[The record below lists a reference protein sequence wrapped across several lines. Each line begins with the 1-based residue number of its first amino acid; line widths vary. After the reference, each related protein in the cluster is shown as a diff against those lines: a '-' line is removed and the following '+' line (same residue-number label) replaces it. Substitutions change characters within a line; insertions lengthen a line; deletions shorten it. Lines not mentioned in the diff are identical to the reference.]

1 MMSDMSE
8 QKCAQDVDAQGA
20 AAENSGAADKA
31 EGAQAAEAAAAAAAT
46 DAAET
51 ERREGDASS
60 ERAESAQAATA
71 EKVDGAADGAAA
83 ENSGAADK
91 AEGAS
96 SSSEASVQREGGT
109 ENASAGETSGAF
121 ESASSDAHTR
131 NVSEMF
137 GRMTPWYDLQ
147 NRVFSL
153 FLDCWWRHNL
163 VNAVVPGPT
172 GLVIDMASGTLDVAL
187 AVIRR
192 YPELRV
198 CATDI
203 CEPMLRYGEEHKI
216 RAGERSRITTM
227 VADARHMPLPD
238 GCADAVTMA
247 FGIRNV
253 RPRMEALREMHR
265 LLVPGG
271 RACILEFAPV
281 SAPLF
286 GPAYHW
292 YLRRI
297 MPKLAG
303 LVSRS
308 TSAYDYFAET
318 IENFPKP
325 AAFSEELRE
334 AGFAFVQH
342 IPFTLG
348 VANLHIAVR
357 S

>member
-1 MMSDMSE
+1 MSQNPSGNDRLHEE
-8 QKCAQDVDAQGA
+8 QAPA
-20 AAENSGAADKA
+20 
-31 EGAQAAEAAAAAAAT
+31 
-46 DAAET
+46 
-51 ERREGDASS
+51 
-60 ERAESAQAATA
+60 AATA
-71 EKVDGAADGAAA
+71 EKTDSVNSAEESHGSADG
-83 ENSGAADK
+83 
-91 AEGAS
+91 
-96 SSSEASVQREGGT
+96 T
-109 ENASAGETSGAF
+109 AGKEPGD
-121 ESASSDAHTR
+121 EHTR

-163 VNAVVPGPT
+163 VRSVVPGPT
-172 GLVIDMASGTLDVAL
+172 NTVIDMAAGTLDVTLAL
-187 AVIRR
+187 IRR
-192 YPELRV
+192 YPELHV
-198 CATDI
+198 YATDI

-216 RAGERSRITTM
+216 RAGERSRVTTM

-238 GCADAVTMA
+238 GCADAVTIA

-253 RPRMEALREMHR
+253 RPRMDALREMHR

-281 SAPLF
+281 STPVF
-286 GPAYHW
+286 GPCYHW
-292 YLRRI
+292 YLRHI

-303 LVSRS
+303 LVSHS
-308 TSAYDYFAET
+308 TSAYDYFADT

-357 S
+357 G

>member
-1 MMSDMSE
+1 MSDISE
-8 QKCAQDVDAQGA
+8 QKNAQLP
-20 AAENSGAADKA
+20 E
-31 EGAQAAEAAAAAAAT
+31 AQAASAERVDASDAAETAQTAETAAAAT
-46 DAAET
+46 DATDATGAEGTAVAAPAAET
-51 ERREGDASS
+51 EHREDGASS
-60 ERAESAQAATA
+60 ERAESAQAATE
-71 EKVDGAADGAAA
+71 EKVEA
-83 ENSGAADK
+83 
-91 AEGAS
+91 AS
-96 SSSEASVQREGGT
+96 SSSEASMQREDGA
-109 ENASAGETSGAF
+109 EKASAGETSGASD
-121 ESASSDAHTR
+121 SASADAHTR

-153 FLDCWWRHNL
+153 FMDCWWRHNL
-163 VNAVVPGPT
+163 VKSVVPGPT
-172 GLVIDMASGTLDVAL
+172 GTVIDMASGTLDVAL
-187 AVIRR
+187 ALIRR
-192 YPELRV
+192 YPELHV
-198 CATDI
+198 YATDI

-216 RAGERSRITTM
+216 RAGERTRITTM

-238 GCADAVTMA
+238 GCADAVTIA

-281 SAPLF
+281 STPLF

-308 TSAYDYFAET
+308 TSAYDYFADT

-357 S
+357 G

>member
-1 MMSDMSE
+1 MMSDISE
-8 QKCAQDVDAQGA
+8 QKNAHAADARVSDAPSAPAERAEVSDTAETAQTADA
-20 AAENSGAADKA
+20 AAATVAEADADATAAEA
-31 EGAQAAEAAAAAAAT
+31 EAVVEAEAVASAAEAADHREN
-46 DAAET
+46 DASAERVENAQAVT
-51 ERREGDASS
+51 EAEVDDASDASGRREDGEKAGDDAS
-60 ERAESAQAATA
+60 RR
-71 EKVDGAADGAAA
+71 AAD
-83 ENSGAADK
+83 E
-91 AEGAS
+91 
-96 SSSEASVQREGGT
+96 
-109 ENASAGETSGAF
+109 
-121 ESASSDAHTR
+121 HTR

-187 AVIRR
+187 AIIRR

-238 GCADAVTMA
+238 GCADAVTIA

-281 SAPLF
+281 STPLF

-308 TSAYDYFAET
+308 TSAYDYFADT

-325 AAFSEELRE
+325 AAFSEELRQ

-357 S
+357 G

>member
-1 MMSDMSE
+1 MSDISE
-8 QKCAQDVDAQGA
+8 QKNAQ
-20 AAENSGAADKA
+20 AAEAQAASAERVEVSGTA
-31 EGAQAAEAAAAAAAT
+31 EGAQAAEAAAATDATGATVTADAAA
-46 DAAET
+46 AAET
-51 ERREGDASS
+51 EPRED
-60 ERAESAQAATA
+60 
-71 EKVDGAADGAAA
+71 
-83 ENSGAADK
+83 
-91 AEGAS
+91 GAS
-96 SSSEASVQREGGT
+96 SASEVSMPREGGA
-109 ENASAGETSGAF
+109 EKASAGETGASD
-121 ESASSDAHTR
+121 SASADAHTR

-153 FLDCWWRHNL
+153 FMDCWWRHNL
-163 VNAVVPGPT
+163 VKSVVPGPT
-172 GLVIDMASGTLDVAL
+172 GTVIDMASGTLDVAL
-187 AVIRR
+187 ALIRR
-192 YPELRV
+192 YPELHV
-198 CATDI
+198 YATDI

-216 RAGERSRITTM
+216 RAGERTRITTM

-238 GCADAVTMA
+238 GCADAVTIA

-281 SAPLF
+281 STPLF

-308 TSAYDYFAET
+308 TSAYDYFADT

-357 S
+357 G

>member
-1 MMSDMSE
+1 MSDISE
-8 QKCAQDVDAQGA
+8 QKNAQ
-20 AAENSGAADKA
+20 AAEAQAASAERVEVSGTA
-31 EGAQAAEAAAAAAAT
+31 EAAQAAEAATAT
-46 DAAET
+46 GATVTADAAEA
-51 ERREGDASS
+51 EPRED
-60 ERAESAQAATA
+60 
-71 EKVDGAADGAAA
+71 
-83 ENSGAADK
+83 
-91 AEGAS
+91 GAS
-96 SSSEASVQREGGT
+96 SASEASMPRETGA
-109 ENASAGETSGAF
+109 EKASAGETGASD
-121 ESASSDAHTR
+121 SASADAHTR

-153 FLDCWWRHNL
+153 FMDCWWRHNL
-163 VNAVVPGPT
+163 VKSVVPGPT
-172 GLVIDMASGTLDVAL
+172 GTVIDMASGTLDVAL
-187 AVIRR
+187 ALIRR
-192 YPELRV
+192 YPELHV
-198 CATDI
+198 YATDI

-216 RAGERSRITTM
+216 RAGERTRITTM

-238 GCADAVTMA
+238 GCADAVTIA

-281 SAPLF
+281 STPLF

-308 TSAYDYFAET
+308 TSAYDYFADT

-357 S
+357 G

>member
-1 MMSDMSE
+1 MSDISE
-8 QKCAQDVDAQGA
+8 QENAHAADARVSDAPSAPAERAEVSDTAETAQTADA
-20 AAENSGAADKA
+20 AAATVAEADADATAA
-31 EGAQAAEAAAAAAAT
+31 EAQAVVEAQAVASAAEAADHREN
-46 DAAET
+46 DASAERVENAQAVT
-51 ERREGDASS
+51 EAEADASDASDASGRREDGEKAGDDAS
-60 ERAESAQAATA
+60 RR
-71 EKVDGAADGAAA
+71 AAD
-83 ENSGAADK
+83 E
-91 AEGAS
+91 
-96 SSSEASVQREGGT
+96 
-109 ENASAGETSGAF
+109 
-121 ESASSDAHTR
+121 HTR

-187 AVIRR
+187 AIIRR

-308 TSAYDYFAET
+308 TSAYDYFADT

-325 AAFSEELRE
+325 AAFSEELRQ

-357 S
+357 G

>member
-1 MMSDMSE
+1 MSDTPERLS
-8 QKCAQDVDAQGA
+8 VPG
-20 AAENSGAADKA
+20 
-31 EGAQAAEAAAAAAAT
+31 
-46 DAAET
+46 AET
-51 ERREGDASS
+51 P
-60 ERAESAQAATA
+60 
-71 EKVDGAADGAAA
+71 ADGAT
-83 ENSGAADK
+83 
-91 AEGAS
+91 S
-96 SSSEASVQREGGT
+96 SLSEAR
-109 ENASAGETSGAF
+109 
-121 ESASSDAHTR
+121 ESASAKAGANAAVSDDAAGSAQERSSSPETDEHTR
-131 NVSEMF
+131 QVSEMF

-153 FLDCWWRHNL
+153 FLDCWWRRNL
-163 VNAVVPGPT
+163 VRSVVPGPT
-172 GLVIDMASGTLDVAL
+172 GTVIDMAAGTLDVTLAL
-187 AVIRR
+187 IRR

-198 CATDI
+198 YATDI
-203 CEPMLRYGEEHKI
+203 CEPMLRYGEAHKI
-216 RAGERSRITTM
+216 RAGERSRVTTM

-238 GCADAVTMA
+238 GCADAVTIA

-281 SAPLF
+281 STPVF
-286 GPAYHW
+286 GPLYHW

-308 TSAYDYFAET
+308 TSAYDYFADT

-325 AAFSEELRE
+325 EAFSDELRE

-357 S
+357 G

>member
-1 MMSDMSE
+1 MSDIAE
-8 QKCAQDVDAQGA
+8 QKNAHAADARVSDAPSAPAERAEVSDTAETAQTADA
-20 AAENSGAADKA
+20 AAATVAEADADATAAEA
-31 EGAQAAEAAAAAAAT
+31 EAVVEAEAVASAAEAADHREN
-46 DAAET
+46 DASAERVENAQAVT
-51 ERREGDASS
+51 EAEADDASDASGRREDGEKAGDDAS
-60 ERAESAQAATA
+60 RR
-71 EKVDGAADGAAA
+71 AAD
-83 ENSGAADK
+83 E
-91 AEGAS
+91 
-96 SSSEASVQREGGT
+96 
-109 ENASAGETSGAF
+109 
-121 ESASSDAHTR
+121 HTR

-238 GCADAVTMA
+238 GCADAVTIA

>member
-1 MMSDMSE
+1 MSRNTPDDERLRKE
-8 QKCAQDVDAQGA
+8 QAQENTTGNAQSTAAEPA
-20 AAENSGAADKA
+20 AAHEQAPAADA
-31 EGAQAAEAAAAAAAT
+31 SDQNA
-46 DAAET
+46 
-51 ERREGDASS
+51 GD
-60 ERAESAQAATA
+60 E
-71 EKVDGAADGAAA
+71 
-83 ENSGAADK
+83 
-91 AEGAS
+91 
-96 SSSEASVQREGGT
+96 
-109 ENASAGETSGAF
+109 
-121 ESASSDAHTR
+121 HTR

-153 FLDCWWRHNL
+153 FLDCWWRRNL
-163 VNAVVPGPT
+163 VRSVVPGPT
-172 GLVIDMASGTLDVAL
+172 NTVIDMAAGTLDVTLAL
-187 AVIRR
+187 IRR

-198 CATDI
+198 YATDI
-203 CEPMLRYGEEHKI
+203 CEPMLRYGEEHKM
-216 RAGERSRITTM
+216 RAGERSRVTTM

-238 GCADAVTMA
+238 GCADAVTIA

-253 RPRMEALREMHR
+253 RPRMDALREMHR

-281 SAPLF
+281 STPLF
-286 GPAYHW
+286 GPCYHW
-292 YLRRI
+292 YLRHI

-303 LVSRS
+303 LVSHS
-308 TSAYDYFAET
+308 TSAYDYFADT

-325 AAFSEELRE
+325 AAFSDELRE

-357 S
+357 G

>member
-1 MMSDMSE
+1 MSDISE
-8 QKCAQDVDAQGA
+8 QK
-20 AAENSGAADKA
+20 N
-31 EGAQAAEAAAAAAAT
+31 AQAAEAQAASAERVEVSGTAEGSQAAEAATATDATGAAAAAE
-46 DAAET
+46 AEP
-51 ERREGDASS
+51 RED
-60 ERAESAQAATA
+60 
-71 EKVDGAADGAAA
+71 
-83 ENSGAADK
+83 
-91 AEGAS
+91 GAS
-96 SSSEASVQREGGT
+96 SASEASMPREDGA
-109 ENASAGETSGAF
+109 EKASAGETGASD
-121 ESASSDAHTR
+121 SASADAHTR

-153 FLDCWWRHNL
+153 FMDCWWRHNL
-163 VNAVVPGPT
+163 VKSVVPGPT
-172 GLVIDMASGTLDVAL
+172 GTVIDMASGTLDVAL
-187 AVIRR
+187 ALIRR
-192 YPELRV
+192 YPELHV
-198 CATDI
+198 YATDI

-216 RAGERSRITTM
+216 RAGERTRITTM

-238 GCADAVTMA
+238 GCADAVTIA

-281 SAPLF
+281 STPLF

-308 TSAYDYFAET
+308 TSAYDYFADT

-357 S
+357 G

>member
-1 MMSDMSE
+1 MSDISE
-8 QKCAQDVDAQGA
+8 QKNAHAADARVSDAPSAPAERAEVSDTAETAQTADA
-20 AAENSGAADKA
+20 AAATVAEADADATAA
-31 EGAQAAEAAAAAAAT
+31 EAQAVVEAQAVASAAEAADHRENDASAERVENAQAVT
-46 DAAET
+46 AAEVDDASDASG
-51 ERREGDASS
+51 RREDGEKAGDDAS
-60 ERAESAQAATA
+60 RR
-71 EKVDGAADGAAA
+71 AAD
-83 ENSGAADK
+83 E
-91 AEGAS
+91 
-96 SSSEASVQREGGT
+96 
-109 ENASAGETSGAF
+109 
-121 ESASSDAHTR
+121 HTR

-187 AVIRR
+187 AIIRR

-238 GCADAVTMA
+238 GCADAVTIA

-281 SAPLF
+281 STPLF

-308 TSAYDYFAET
+308 TSAYDYFADT

-325 AAFSEELRE
+325 AAFSEELRQ

-357 S
+357 G

>member
-1 MMSDMSE
+1 MMSDISE
-8 QKCAQDVDAQGA
+8 QKNAHAADARVSDAPSAPAERAEVSDTAETAQTADA
-20 AAENSGAADKA
+20 AAATVAEADADATAA
-31 EGAQAAEAAAAAAAT
+31 EAQAVVEAQAVASAAEAADHREN
-46 DAAET
+46 DASAERVENAQAVT
-51 ERREGDASS
+51 EAEADASDASGRREDGEKAGDDAS
-60 ERAESAQAATA
+60 RR
-71 EKVDGAADGAAA
+71 AAD
-83 ENSGAADK
+83 E
-91 AEGAS
+91 
-96 SSSEASVQREGGT
+96 
-109 ENASAGETSGAF
+109 
-121 ESASSDAHTR
+121 HTR

-187 AVIRR
+187 AIIRR

-238 GCADAVTMA
+238 GCADAVTIA

-253 RPRMEALREMHR
+253 RPRMDALREMHR

-281 SAPLF
+281 STPLF
-286 GPAYHW
+286 GPCYHW
-292 YLRRI
+292 YLRHV

-303 LVSRS
+303 LVSHS

-357 S
+357 G

>member
-1 MMSDMSE
+1 MSDISE
-8 QKCAQDVDAQGA
+8 QKNAQ
-20 AAENSGAADKA
+20 AAEAQAASAERVEVSGTA
-31 EGAQAAEAAAAAAAT
+31 EGAQAAEAAAATDATGATVTADAAA
-46 DAAET
+46 AAET
-51 ERREGDASS
+51 EPRED
-60 ERAESAQAATA
+60 
-71 EKVDGAADGAAA
+71 
-83 ENSGAADK
+83 
-91 AEGAS
+91 GAS
-96 SSSEASVQREGGT
+96 SASEASMPREGGA
-109 ENASAGETSGAF
+109 EKASAGEASGASD
-121 ESASSDAHTR
+121 SASADAHTR

-153 FLDCWWRHNL
+153 FMDCWWRHNL
-163 VNAVVPGPT
+163 VKSVVPGPT
-172 GLVIDMASGTLDVAL
+172 GTVIDMASGTLDVAL
-187 AVIRR
+187 ALIRR
-192 YPELRV
+192 YPELHV
-198 CATDI
+198 YATDI

-216 RAGERSRITTM
+216 RAGERTRITTM

-238 GCADAVTMA
+238 GCADAVTIA

-281 SAPLF
+281 STPLF

-308 TSAYDYFAET
+308 TSAYDYFADT

-357 S
+357 G

>member
-1 MMSDMSE
+1 MSDISE
-8 QKCAQDVDAQGA
+8 QKNAQLPEAQAASAERVDASDAAETAQTADA
-20 AAENSGAADKA
+20 AAATVAEADADATAAEAQAVVEA
-31 EGAQAAEAAAAAAAT
+31 EAVASAAEAADHREN
-46 DAAET
+46 DASAERVENAQAVT
-51 ERREGDASS
+51 EAEVDDASDASGRREDGEKAGDDAS
-60 ERAESAQAATA
+60 RR
-71 EKVDGAADGAAA
+71 AAD
-83 ENSGAADK
+83 E
-91 AEGAS
+91 
-96 SSSEASVQREGGT
+96 
-109 ENASAGETSGAF
+109 
-121 ESASSDAHTR
+121 HTR

-187 AVIRR
+187 AIIRR

-238 GCADAVTMA
+238 GCADAVTIA

-281 SAPLF
+281 STPLF

-308 TSAYDYFAET
+308 TSAYDYFADT

-325 AAFSEELRE
+325 AAFSEELRQ

-357 S
+357 G

>member
-1 MMSDMSE
+1 MSDIAE
-8 QKCAQDVDAQGA
+8 QKNAHAADARVSDAPSAPAERAEVSDTAETAQTADA
-20 AAENSGAADKA
+20 AAATVAEADADATAAEAQAVVEA
-31 EGAQAAEAAAAAAAT
+31 EAVASAAEAADHREN
-46 DAAET
+46 DASAERPESTQAVT
-51 ERREGDASS
+51 EAEVDDASDASGRREDGEKAGDDAS
-60 ERAESAQAATA
+60 RR
-71 EKVDGAADGAAA
+71 AAD
-83 ENSGAADK
+83 E
-91 AEGAS
+91 
-96 SSSEASVQREGGT
+96 
-109 ENASAGETSGAF
+109 
-121 ESASSDAHTR
+121 HTR

-187 AVIRR
+187 AIIRR

-238 GCADAVTMA
+238 GCADAVTIA

-281 SAPLF
+281 STPLF

-308 TSAYDYFAET
+308 TSAYDYFADT

-325 AAFSEELRE
+325 AAFSEELRQ

-357 S
+357 G

>member
-1 MMSDMSE
+1 MSDISE
-8 QKCAQDVDAQGA
+8 QKNAQLPEAQAAFAERVDASDAAEGA
-20 AAENSGAADKA
+20 AAGTAAADA
-31 EGAQAAEAAAAAAAT
+31 TVAATTAAAT
-46 DAAET
+46 ASGTAAAEIESPAAET
-51 ERREGDASS
+51 AA
-60 ERAESAQAATA
+60 AETTAAATA
-71 EKVDGAADGAAA
+71 SEERETGAEKDP
-83 ENSGAADK
+83 
-91 AEGAS
+91 
-96 SSSEASVQREGGT
+96 
-109 ENASAGETSGAF
+109 AGETSGASD
-121 ESASSDAHTR
+121 SASADAHTR

-163 VNAVVPGPT
+163 VKSVVPGPT
-172 GLVIDMASGTLDVAL
+172 ATVIDMASGTLDVAL
-187 AVIRR
+187 ALIRR
-192 YPELRV
+192 HPELHV
-198 CATDI
+198 YATDI

-238 GCADAVTMA
+238 GCADAVTIA

-297 MPKLAG
+297 MPKFAG

-308 TSAYDYFAET
+308 TSAYDYFADT

-325 AAFSEELRE
+325 AAFSEELRQ

-357 S
+357 G

>member
-1 MMSDMSE
+1 MSDISE
-8 QKCAQDVDAQGA
+8 QKNAHAADARVSDAPSAPAERAEVSDTAETAQTADA
-20 AAENSGAADKA
+20 AAATVAEADADATAA
-31 EGAQAAEAAAAAAAT
+31 EAQAVVEAQAVASAAEAADHREN
-46 DAAET
+46 DASAERVENAQAVT
-51 ERREGDASS
+51 EAEVDDASDASGRREDGEKAGDDAS
-60 ERAESAQAATA
+60 RR
-71 EKVDGAADGAAA
+71 AAD
-83 ENSGAADK
+83 E
-91 AEGAS
+91 
-96 SSSEASVQREGGT
+96 
-109 ENASAGETSGAF
+109 
-121 ESASSDAHTR
+121 HTR

-187 AVIRR
+187 AIIRR

-238 GCADAVTMA
+238 GCADAVTIA

-281 SAPLF
+281 STPLF

-308 TSAYDYFAET
+308 TSAYDYFADT

-325 AAFSEELRE
+325 AAFSEELRQ

-357 S
+357 G

>member
-1 MMSDMSE
+1 MSDISE
-8 QKCAQDVDAQGA
+8 QKNAQ
-20 AAENSGAADKA
+20 AAEAQAASAERVEVSGTA
-31 EGAQAAEAAAAAAAT
+31 EGAQAAEAAAADAT
-46 DAAET
+46 GAEVTADAEP
-51 ERREGDASS
+51 RED
-60 ERAESAQAATA
+60 
-71 EKVDGAADGAAA
+71 
-83 ENSGAADK
+83 
-91 AEGAS
+91 GAS
-96 SSSEASVQREGGT
+96 SVSEASMPREGGA
-109 ENASAGETSGAF
+109 EKASAGETGASD
-121 ESASSDAHTR
+121 SASADAHTR

-153 FLDCWWRHNL
+153 FMDCWWRHNL
-163 VNAVVPGPT
+163 VKSVVPGPT
-172 GLVIDMASGTLDVAL
+172 GTVIDMASGTLDVAL
-187 AVIRR
+187 ALIRR
-192 YPELRV
+192 YPELHV
-198 CATDI
+198 YATDI

-216 RAGERSRITTM
+216 RAGERTRITTM

-238 GCADAVTMA
+238 GCADAVTIA

-281 SAPLF
+281 STPLF

-308 TSAYDYFAET
+308 TSAYDYFADT

-357 S
+357 G